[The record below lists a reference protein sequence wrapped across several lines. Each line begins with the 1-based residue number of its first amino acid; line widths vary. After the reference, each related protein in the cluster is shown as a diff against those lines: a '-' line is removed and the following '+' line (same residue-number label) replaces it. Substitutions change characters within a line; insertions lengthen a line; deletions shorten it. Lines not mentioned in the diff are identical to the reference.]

1 MAGMSI
7 QHTLKRLTK
16 TLWQALW
23 RGRRIP
29 VYAGLLATSL
39 ILMLFNARWP
49 LLRAVMERL
58 DNVVYDQRFSL
69 TLPDSFANEHNIVI
83 VDYDQKSL
91 EREGQWPWSRFKIG
105 KLVEALAG
113 YGVLVVGF
121 DVTFPEYERN
131 LARELQN
138 RIELDPGYAE
148 RIADL
153 LPSLQ
158 EQVGQEHDLDGDRL
172 FAESLQTMDV
182 VLGFSFRPSE
192 SIRTGVLPEPLF
204 EIDPRQAAAISLLT
218 MRGYE
223 GNIDVLQEAASGGGF
238 FDTLPD
244 VDGIIRSS
252 PLVMQFENRVYPS
265 LALDMARLFWFEDS
279 FRADIQ
285 SDATGLRQELQGIFM
300 NSVRIPTNELG
311 EVLVPYV
318 GPARSYPYI
327 SATDVLRGTLT
338 PEQEEQLFNSLVL
351 VGTTATGLY
360 DLRAT
365 PVQAVYPGVEI
376 HANILNAILSSSPV
390 MEFGAEAA
398 QGEGLLTAIRRSA
411 ASPFPSRPD
420 WESGVTRAA
429 IVVIGLVLS
438 FVYPCLGA
446 VALGVSSLLLLFGL
460 TLFNF
465 FLWERYN
472 LDFSLVILLILV
484 VLITAIN
491 MTYGFLKEGLTR
503 KTLKGMF
510 DQYVPPAHIDAM
522 LNDPD
527 RYNFEGESKELSVL
541 FSDIRGFTTIS
552 EQLSA
557 SDLKRML
564 NDFFTPITGIIFE
577 HHGTIDK
584 YVGDMVMAFWGAPL
598 DDPRH
603 REHAVAA
610 ALRMLDKV
618 AELKQEFLARGL
630 PEINLGVGIN
640 TGMMS
645 VGDMGS
651 TYRRSYTVLGDA
663 VNLGSRLE
671 GLTKFYGVKLLIG
684 EQTHD
689 SLQGFLCRLVDKVQV
704 KGKEEGIRMYEP
716 LCALDAAT
724 PEQVALVERF
734 HAAYALYLARD
745 WEGADRELAALQEE
759 DPDTALYGIYR
770 ERIEEFRTTPLLEG
784 WDGTYRH
791 TSK

>member
-1 MAGMSI
+1 MSI

-16 TLWQALW
+16 TLWQALL

-29 VYAGLLATSL
+29 VYAGLLATCAVL
-39 ILMLFNARWP
+39 ALFNTRGP
-49 LLRAVMERL
+49 LLRAMMERL
-58 DNVVYDQRFSL
+58 DNVVYDQRFNL
-69 TLPDSFANEHNIVI
+69 LLPDSFANEHNIVI

-105 KLVEALAG
+105 KMVESLAG
-113 YGVLVVGF
+113 YGALVVGF

-138 RIELDPGYAE
+138 RIELDPDYAE
-148 RIADL
+148 RIVDL
-153 LPSLQ
+153 LPALE
-158 EQVGQEHDLDGDRL
+158 EQSGQEEDLDGDRL
-172 FAESLQTMDV
+172 FAESLQSMDV
-182 VLGFSFRPSE
+182 VLGFSFRQGE
-192 SIRTGVLPEPLF
+192 TTRTGILPEPLF
-204 EIDPRQAAAISLLT
+204 EIDPRQAAAIPLLT

-223 GNIDVLQEAASGGGF
+223 GNIDVLQEAARGGGF
-238 FDTLPD
+238 FDTRTD
-244 VDGIIRSS
+244 VDGVIRSS
-252 PLVMQFENRVYPS
+252 PLVMQFENRIYPS

-279 FRADIQ
+279 FRPDIQ
-285 SDATGLRQELQGIFM
+285 RDATGLRQGLQGIFM
-300 NSVRIPTNELG
+300 NSVHIPTNERG
-311 EVLVPYV
+311 EVLVPFV

-390 MEFGAEAA
+390 VEFGAEEA
-398 QGEGLLTAIRRSA
+398 EGLLTVIKRGAT
-411 ASPFPSRPD
+411 SPFPSRPD
-420 WESGVTRAA
+420 WESGVTRVA
-429 IVVIGLVLS
+429 IVVIGIVLS
-438 FVYPCLGA
+438 VVYPYLGA
-446 VALGVSSLLLLFGL
+446 LLLGISSLLLLTGL
-460 TLFNF
+460 TLLNF
-465 FLWERYN
+465 LLWERYN

-484 VLITAIN
+484 VLITTIN

-503 KTLKGMF
+503 KTIKGMF

-522 LNDPD
+522 LDDPD

-557 SDLKRML
+557 SELKRML

-610 ALRMLDKV
+610 ALRMLDAV
-618 AELKQEFLARGL
+618 EELKQDFLARGL
-630 PEINLGVGIN
+630 PEINLGIGIN

-689 SLQGFLCRLVDKVQV
+689 ALQGFLCRLVDKVQV

-716 LCALDAAT
+716 LCPLDAAT

-734 HAAYALYLARD
+734 RAAYALYLARD
-745 WEGADRELAALQEE
+745 WEAADRELAALEAA

-770 ERIEEFRTTPLLEG
+770 ERIAEFRAAPPPEG